1 MGWCLLGSRSIK
13 KGYKADGTSYTR
25 MLEDAKDQDDIFGGP
40 DLEESWLPQL
50 PITVMGT

>member
-25 MLEDAKDQDDIFGGP
+25 MQDVKDQDDIFDGP
-40 DLEESWLPQL
+40 DLEE
-50 PITVMGT
+50 